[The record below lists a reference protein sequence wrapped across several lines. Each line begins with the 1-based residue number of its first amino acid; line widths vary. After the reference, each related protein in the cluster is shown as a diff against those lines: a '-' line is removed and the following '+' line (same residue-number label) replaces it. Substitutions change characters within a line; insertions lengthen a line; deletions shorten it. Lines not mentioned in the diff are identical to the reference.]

1 MNKYLKESIHWL
13 FIALPFIYLASIYNS
28 LPQEV
33 PIHFNWKGEADDWAD
48 KTMLFL
54 LPAGLGLLIYFL
66 MLIVPSIDPKKRI
79 QEMGSKYFSFR
90 LILTIFFSILSVYL
104 IYVTK
109 EGSLEKPNILVSLIG
124 LLFIMMGNYFQTVR
138 PNYFVGIRTPWTLE
152 NEQVWKK
159 THRLGGRIWV
169 AGGISIVLL
178 GLLINS
184 VTAMLICF
192 FGLILIM
199 VLVPVV
205 YSYMEFRKN
214 RFDQSVKE

>member
-1 MNKYLKESIHWL
+1 
-13 FIALPFIYLASIYNS
+13 
-28 LPQEV
+28 
-33 PIHFNWKGEADDWAD
+33 
-48 KTMLFL
+48 
-54 LPAGLGLLIYFL
+54 
-66 MLIVPSIDPKKRI
+66 
-79 QEMGSKYFSFR
+79 MGSKYFSFR

-109 EGSLEKPNILVSLIG
+109 EGSLENPNILVSLIG

-169 AGGISIVLL
+169 AGGAIIVLL

-205 YSYMEFRKN
+205 YSYMDFRKN

>member
-1 MNKYLKESIHWL
+1 M
-13 FIALPFIYLASIYNS
+13 
-28 LPQEV
+28 
-33 PIHFNWKGEADDWAD
+33 
-48 KTMLFL
+48 
-54 LPAGLGLLIYFL
+54 
-66 MLIVPSIDPKKRI
+66 
-79 QEMGSKYFSFR
+79 
-90 LILTIFFSILSVYL
+90 
-104 IYVTK
+104 
-109 EGSLEKPNILVSLIG
+109 IG

>member
-1 MNKYLKESIHWL
+1 MNNKYLKESIHWIFML
-13 FIALPFIYLASIYNS
+13 IPFIYLAVIYSS

-33 PIHFNWKGEADDWAD
+33 PIHFNWKGDADDWAD

-54 LPAGLGLLIYFL
+54 MPAGLGLLIYFL

-79 QEMGSKYFSFR
+79 QEMGSKYFNFR
-90 LILTIFFSILSVYL
+90 LILTIFFSVLSIYL

-109 EGSLEKPNILVSLIG
+109 EGSIENPNILFALMG

-169 AGGISIVLL
+169 AGGIIIVLL

-199 VLVPVV
+199 VLIPIV
-205 YSYMEFRKN
+205 YSYMEFKKN
-214 RFDQSVKE
+214 RFDQSVE